1 MCSILKYNDCMGRNY
16 DYEISYKEEIRVI
29 PKHECENEYTI
40 IGMCTGMVSDYPL
53 FYDGMN
59 SEGLCIGAL
68 AFKGNAF
75 YYNKVTGQVNIPSY
89 KFPLEVLGNFKSVQ
103 EILNTD
109 SLEVVNITKE
119 AYRKDLPSTDL
130 HWFITD
136 KDDSIIVEQT
146 IDGFKYYTGEVLT
159 NNPPYPLQVKNY
171 SKIKSRIGDT
181 DFVLRKEYDT
191 RGLETF
197 NLAGDYTSM
206 SRFERLSYL
215 KEKLE
220 QSKNS
225 FSNVS
230 QTFHL
235 LGSVEQIY
243 GATPIN
249 DKFEYTIYSI
259 VYDMDNL
266 NVYLKNYD
274 DLNTICISKELWI

>member
-215 KEKLE
+215 KEK
-220 QSKNS
+220 
-225 FSNVS
+225 
-230 QTFHL
+230 
-235 LGSVEQIY
+235 
-243 GATPIN
+243 
-249 DKFEYTIYSI
+249 
-259 VYDMDNL
+259 
-266 NVYLKNYD
+266 
-274 DLNTICISKELWI
+274 